1 MLILLNETNVNQFK
15 VDEDIAINSSGSG
28 QPPFFQLIVSVTLV
42 FLLTKYILQREKNK
56 QSRFSWWGLD
66 LICPRNSTYKI
77 ILKQT
82 ETVGGQVFWT
92 LVTKSVSTSRQA
104 ARGGH
109 QQPAAGGGVRGQ
121 QQQGGGQGGRGRPAL
136 PHLRGQEASG
146 GDQQVWGVTT
156 RVMWWCS
163 SNIFNNI

>member
-15 VDEDIAINSSGSG
+15 VDEDIAINSSSSG

-77 ILKQT
+77 IFKQT
-82 ETVGGQVFWT
+82 ENEHGQSWV
-92 LVTKSVSTSRQA
+92 
-104 ARGGH
+104 
-109 QQPAAGGGVRGQ
+109 
-121 QQQGGGQGGRGRPAL
+121 
-136 PHLRGQEASG
+136 
-146 GDQQVWGVTT
+146 
-156 RVMWWCS
+156 
-163 SNIFNNI
+163 